1 MNIIEA
7 HNINYSILN
16 KTIFNGLD
24 INIEKGSFVSII
36 GENGVGKSTLL
47 KLLSGEIIT
56 NNTIKI
62 DNIQINKFNID
73 EVAKKVS
80 SITYYNEFFS
90 KTVMQEILQERKNIS
105 VFEINKVRKILD
117 EFNLLYL
124 EKMSVQ
130 KLSYAENQIIALIK
144 AIVKKPKV
152 IFLDNA
158 FSKLD
163 IDKRNELFDYLK
175 KFASENDIT
184 IISTTNNVEDLR
196 YSDRIILLK
205 YSNIFFD
212 GNYNELI
219 NNVDL
224 YKEGLKLP
232 WEVDFSNKLILYD
245 LIDKSYDSI
254 DEIVG
259 ELCK

>member
-1 MNIIEA
+1 MDIIEA
-7 HNINYSILN
+7 HNINYSIKN
-16 KTIFNGLD
+16 RTIFNGLD

-36 GENGVGKSTLL
+36 GVNGVGKTTLL

-56 NNTIKI
+56 NNNIKI
-62 DNIQINKFNID
+62 DNVQINKFNID
-73 EVAKKVS
+73 EISKKVS
-80 SITYYNEFFS
+80 SLTYYNEFFS
-90 KTVMQEILQERKNIS
+90 KTVMQEILQERKNVS

-144 AIVKKPKV
+144 SIVKKPKI

-163 IDKRNELFDYLK
+163 VDKRTELFDYLK
-175 KFASENDIT
+175 KFAKENDIT
-184 IISTTNNVEDLR
+184 IISTTNNIDDLK

-212 GNYNELI
+212 GNYQELI
-219 NNVDL
+219 NNVNL
-224 YKEGLKLP
+224 YEEGLKLP
-232 WEVDFSNKLILYD
+232 WEIDFSNKLNLYE
-245 LIDKSYDSI
+245 LIDKTYDNI
-254 DEIVG
+254 QEIVG
-259 ELCK
+259 DLCK